1 MCRSR
6 WKWVPWVLKNIIMC
20 AFPKGFRKNI
30 KIINDKVGVARRQEI
45 LDDIDKNGTYLP
57 RGVMYEDMDKS
68 FIEFVEKDLEI
79 VIDGEKV
86 PVIFLTLQRWSE
98 FSKTWQHADK
108 YKDIKMPFIT
118 IVRQPNPQ
126 VGKNQ
131 AGLFN
136 IPGRRTY
143 TYMKVPTF
151 DGGRRGVDLYKIP
164 QPTSVDITY
173 EVRLFCNR
181 MRDLNRINV
190 KIQHTFNAIQ
200 YYIKVNGHPMPL
212 LLENI
217 GDESNIDDFEN
228 RRFYVQPFEIRL
240 QGYVLDEDKFE
251 VIPAIN
257 RALVMSEITDTPI
270 VPKFTTN
277 VNKSEGSVFH
287 NIIFKARSESNFTFV
302 SDFDLKYTDI
312 SNVEGATNIIL
323 KVNGIEKLNGLTIGS
338 NIIISAGDT
347 IYIKVSRDFY
357 TAAKFTLIGK
367 IIWVV
372 TITHQT

>member
-1 MCRSR
+1 
-6 WKWVPWVLKNIIMC
+6 MC
-20 AFPKGFRKNI
+20 ALPKGFRKNI

-45 LDDIDKNGTYLP
+45 LDDIDKKGTYLP

-68 FIEFVEKDLEI
+68 FIKFVEDDLEI

-367 IIWVV
+367 II
-372 TITHQT
+372 

>member
-1 MCRSR
+1 
-6 WKWVPWVLKNIIMC
+6 
-20 AFPKGFRKNI
+20 
-30 KIINDKVGVARRQEI
+30 
-45 LDDIDKNGTYLP
+45 
-57 RGVMYEDMDKS
+57 
-68 FIEFVEKDLEI
+68 
-79 VIDGEKV
+79 
-86 PVIFLTLQRWSE
+86 
-98 FSKTWQHADK
+98 
-108 YKDIKMPFIT
+108 
-118 IVRQPNPQ
+118 
-126 VGKNQ
+126 
-131 AGLFN
+131 
-136 IPGRRTY
+136 
-143 TYMKVPTF
+143 
-151 DGGRRGVDLYKIP
+151 
-164 QPTSVDITY
+164 
-173 EVRLFCNR
+173 

-367 IIWVV
+367 II
-372 TITHQT
+372 